1 MTGGPIVGILLAAG
15 RSARFG
21 REKLLVALADGT
33 PMAVAALAN
42 LSAAVDSVV
51 AIVRPGDTTV
61 AAALARQGAR
71 ITECPRAAEGMGE
84 SLAWGVRAA
93 PAARGWV
100 VALADMPWVSSAM
113 IRRIAGA
120 LRDGKAIVAPSWQG
134 RRGHP
139 VAFAADYYEE
149 LIALSGDVGARSI
162 LERHE
167 VWLVAADDEG
177 VLRDVDAPED
187 LGNARPG

>member
-42 LSAAVDSVV
+42 LSAVVDSVV
-51 AIVRPGDTTV
+51 AIVRPGDETV

-93 PAARGWV
+93 PAALGWV
-100 VALADMPWVSSAM
+100 VALADMPWVSRAT
-113 IRRIAGA
+113 IGRVVGA
-120 LRDGKAIVAPSWQG
+120 LRGGESIAAPTWQR

-139 VAFAADYYEE
+139 VGFAADHYGE
-149 LIALSGDVGARSI
+149 LISLSGDEGAKAL
-162 LERHE
+162 LERHAISLLPTE
-167 VWLVAADDEG
+167 DPGILS
-177 VLRDVDAPED
+177 DVDTPSD
-187 LGNARPG
+187 LRQ